1 MSFDNKIEF
10 TKENIDLY
18 LKDLAYEYRKMS
30 KHRESTEIILVGGA
44 SILIN
49 YGFRNMTSDIDA
61 IIHSTSLMKEAI
73 NHVGERY
80 NLPTGWLNQDF
91 VMTQSYSSTLIRIS
105 KYYKNYFGVLTVRTV
120 DAEYLIAMKLKS
132 GRQYKSDLSD
142 IIGILSEHSKHNNP
156 ITLDQIKKAVIEL
169 YGKWEALPAS
179 SCDFIINILKNN
191 DYETMYEQIVHQEHE
206 NKSLLINF
214 ENDYPNV
221 LEESNVDEIINKLQ
235 NKNK

>member
-30 KHRESTEIILVGGA
+30 KQRVPTEIILVGGA

-61 IIHSTSLMKEAI
+61 IIHSASLIKEAI

-80 NLPTGWLNQDF
+80 NLPAGWLNQDF

-105 KYYKNYFGVLTVRTV
+105 KYYKTYFGVLTVRTV

-142 IIGILSEHSKHNNP
+142 IIGILSEHSKHNKP
-156 ITLDQIKKAVIEL
+156 ITLD
-169 YGKWEALPAS
+169 
-179 SCDFIINILKNN
+179 
-191 DYETMYEQIVHQEHE
+191 
-206 NKSLLINF
+206 
-214 ENDYPNV
+214 
-221 LEESNVDEIINKLQ
+221 
-235 NKNK
+235 